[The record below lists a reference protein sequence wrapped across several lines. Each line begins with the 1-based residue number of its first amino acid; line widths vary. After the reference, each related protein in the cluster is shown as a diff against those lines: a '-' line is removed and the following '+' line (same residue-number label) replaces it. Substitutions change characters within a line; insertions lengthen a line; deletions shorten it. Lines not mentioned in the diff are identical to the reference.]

1 MSNEEMAQNEALDVN
16 LVDQKEKDFNRNK
29 WLFSIGGIGRD
40 MLYCLVSTYFLQ
52 YVQFGLTLTAAQF
65 TVLYLLIGIA
75 GRIWDGIND
84 PMMGAIIDGSHLK
97 WGKFKPWIFFGA
109 ILDAIFT
116 VAMFNIRPTGAFAG
130 WAYIGVIFAVY
141 LLWEAAFTMNDIG
154 YWSMIPS
161 LSRTKERRDK
171 ITTLT
176 IFFAGLGTII
186 MTAMVTYLAPGN
198 LLQAYSI
205 FSIIACVAVIGLQTM
220 TSFGVKEMP
229 REESEVAEEK
239 ISFKRMVKTIFSNKQ
254 LLWMALALLCSTIAS
269 GTLLSLVYN
278 LYYLEVGYDGNVI
291 FFIVIYAVANTAMQ
305 LIYPMMSKKLGR
317 KKIQLI
323 SLIVMTFG
331 YVGLILAGWFPFFPL
346 NLITLCIFGLPV
358 FVGYTWFY
366 TATLVNISNCVEYN
380 EYTTGSRNEAVVST
394 VRPLIVKFGDAF
406 KYAIVTLTLVISGIY
421 ALSQNVSQ
429 LESQV
434 NKYKSTIDT
443 VEENVE
449 YVTELQKYDLL
460 IKADVALGKEINDDY
475 YAEMDKDIEANSP
488 ILVEMQI
495 QAKYIEVYVQ
505 SYIQKY
511 DANKKEVDVAKISE
525 INALTYF
532 SEDYKYELN
541 FTGGTM
547 EGKDDV
553 NVATATYQAK
563 RSFGSRFALRISC
576 AIIPLTLMFV
586 SFFLQRYKFI
596 IDEAFFENMMK
607 EIEERKALTSPEA
620 PQEETKVEEEVEE

>member
-1 MSNEEMAQNEALDVN
+1 MSNEEMTQNEALDVN

-576 AIIPLTLMFV
+576 AIVPLTLMFV
-586 SFFLQRYKFI
+586 SFLLQRYKFI

-607 EIEERKALTSPEA
+607 EIEERKALASLEA
-620 PQEETKVEEEVEE
+620 PQEEAPVEEEVEE